1 MNEGQSSSLLVRILY
16 AALFLVLTLGSFAW
30 FFISAVGLISQFR
43 IENPVVGFDKGSMY
57 MLGCGLVLLSL
68 TIGGMMQG
76 IFGLELT
83 PKKAT
88 LFSRGIVV
96 GLILTFAFPHMT
108 HYVVDIYAY
117 KKHYSVCD
125 DATRR
130 RRLYSKF
137 YYTESKAACEKLVSE
152 KEIRKVSRGR

>member
-43 IENPVVGFDKGSMY
+43 IENPVVAFDKGSMY

-83 PKKAT
+83 PKNET
-88 LFSRGIVV
+88 LFSRGMVV
-96 GLILTFAFPHMT
+96 GLILMFAFPHMT
-108 HYVVDIYAY
+108 HYLVDRYAH

-125 DATRR
+125 DATYRW
-130 RRLYSKF
+130 RLYSKF
-137 YYTESKAACEKLVSE
+137 YYTESKTACEKLVSE
-152 KEIRKVSRGR
+152 KEIRKGSRGR

>member
-16 AALFLVLTLGSFAW
+16 AALFLVLTLGSVAW

-43 IENPVVGFDKGSMY
+43 IENPVVAFDKGSMY

-108 HYVVDIYAY
+108 HYLVDRYAH

-125 DATRR
+125 DATYRW
-130 RRLYSKF
+130 RLYSKF
-137 YYTESKAACEKLVSE
+137 YYTESKTACEKLVSE
-152 KEIRKVSRGR
+152 KEIRKGSRGR